1 MQTLPPTA
9 HPQQEGTRKLSHVV
23 PSWLR
28 AGARQHFLPPSAP
41 SQSLRRLSLP
51 ASSSPVRPSSYM
63 PQVILHAPG
72 ELTPVIAAPSSCVNV
87 IVTPANWE
95 ANRSLTFTLHV
106 KFPFPVKEILAKI
119 KNNVAFSIQTLPFR
133 LTWMYLLFALSKS
146 PGSFYI
152 NH

>member
-9 HPQQEGTRKLSHVV
+9 HPQQEGAQEAFTCGTILAQSRGSAALST
-23 PSWLR
+23 PISPIPESAQTLITC
-28 AGARQHFLPPSAP
+28 FL
-41 SQSLRRLSLP
+41 LSCP
-51 ASSSPVRPSSYM
+51 TIV
-63 PQVILHAPG
+63 LHAPG
-72 ELTPVIAAPSSCVNV
+72 ELTPVIAAPSSWVNV

-95 ANRSLTFTLHV
+95 ANRPLTFTLHV